1 MNSKGNAR
9 LPRRGILRLVLLK
22 KPDAQ
27 LEKGPRGFR
36 AIALLSVFSKW
47 YTTVRVELLRD
58 EKEPI
63 EWRSLHV
70 GTERGVNRIQLQA
83 LVTSIFQRHWGWQ
96 EDRPTDLQPG
106 FLQIQHGI
114 HSKFGREN
122 GV

>member
-1 MNSKGNAR
+1 M
-9 LPRRGILRLVLLK
+9 LLK

-47 YTTVRVELLRD
+47 YTTVRVD
-58 EKEPI
+58 V
-63 EWRSLHV
+63 LHV
-70 GTERGVNRIQLQA
+70 GAQRGVNCEHMQA
-83 LVTSIFQRHWGWQ
+83 VVTSIFQRHWEWQ
-96 EDRPTDLQPG
+96 EDRRTDLQPG

-114 HSKFGREN
+114 HGKFGREN